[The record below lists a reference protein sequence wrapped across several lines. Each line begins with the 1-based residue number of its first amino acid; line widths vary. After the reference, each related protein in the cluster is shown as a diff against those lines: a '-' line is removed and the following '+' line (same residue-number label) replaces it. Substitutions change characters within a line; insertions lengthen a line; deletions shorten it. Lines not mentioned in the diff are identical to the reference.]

1 MTQRELAA
9 RMDRPPQAINEIINA
24 KKAITPET
32 AIGLENVL
40 GVSATFWLNLEA
52 SYQLTVARNRERET
66 LALLKEVLHEYP
78 IAEMIKRGW
87 IQAGRDAASRLKAL
101 SGFLGLA
108 NPAPQNYGE
117 IVGFRMTQAGQQSFL
132 PGSLAAWLRRG
143 ELVAEEIGATTYD
156 RETFLAALPQI
167 RAMTESSPE
176 EFLPKM
182 KMLCSDAGVAF
193 CLVQELPRSGANG
206 VTRWIG
212 DDRPLIQLSIRGKWA
227 DIFWFTFFHEACHVL
242 NHMGKSRVII
252 QGAAADPDMVGI
264 EEEAN
269 RFAGDFLIPPHDW
282 TRFLATK
289 NFGRTAIVDFAKS
302 IDIAP
307 FIVLGRLNKEK
318 LVPYNRLSD
327 LKKRYQWTAA

>member
-24 KKAITPET
+24 KKVITPET
-32 AIGLENVL
+32 AIGLEKVL
-40 GVSATFWLNLEA
+40 GISATFWLNLEA

-66 LALLKEVLHEYP
+66 LAHLKEVLTEYP
-78 IAEMIKRGW
+78 ITEMIKRGW
-87 IQAGRDAASRLKAL
+87 IQAGRDTDSRLKAL

-108 NPAPQNYGE
+108 NPAPQNYGQ

-143 ELVAEEIGATTYD
+143 EIIAEEIGATSYN
-156 RETFLAALPQI
+156 REAFLEALPQI

-176 EFLPKM
+176 AFLPAM
-182 KMLCSDAGVAF
+182 KNLCLEAGVAF

-212 DDRPLIQLSIRGKWA
+212 DDRPVIQLSIRGKWA

-242 NHMGKSRVII
+242 NHMGQSRVII
-252 QGAAADPDMVGI
+252 QGAAADPDMVDV
-264 EEEAN
+264 EEEAD
-269 RFAGDFLIPPHDW
+269 RFAGDFLIDPHDW
-282 TRFLATK
+282 AQFCSAK
-289 NFGRTAIVDFAKS
+289 NFGRSAIVDFAKD
-302 IDIAP
+302 IGIAP

-327 LKKRYQWTAA
+327 LKKRYKWAAT